1 MRRLRFAVPH
11 VRVRCASSATASSSC
26 PPRPCLCY
34 EPGGLVPYEDAWNWQ
49 QRLRRERMDRVRPR
63 GGGGDG
69 EGDAGGGTTTDALL
83 LLQHRAVYTLGRGS
97 AESNLKFAPDDPSV
111 ELHRVERGGEVT
123 YHGPGQLV
131 GYPVLDLRHHKQDL
145 RWYVRRV
152 EDVVIR
158 VLGHY
163 GLRGERDVEH
173 TGVWV
178 GGEKVAAIGIAVS
191 RWITM
196 HGFAINV
203 CPNMADFD
211 RIVPCGIADRGVT
224 SLERLLP
231 AGAVPSVDDVR
242 ARARDAVADVFGLR
256 IVRVAG
262 GTGAGRDAQ

>member
-1 MRRLRFAVPH
+1 M
-11 VRVRCASSATASSSC
+11 
-26 PPRPCLCY
+26 
-34 EPGGLVPYEDAWNWQ
+34 DAWNWQ
-49 QRLRRERMDRVRPR
+49 QRLRRERMDRVRQGA
-63 GGGGDG
+63 GGG
-69 EGDAGGGTTTDALL
+69 EGDGAGGTTTDALL

-97 AESNLKFAPDDPSV
+97 TESNLKFAPDDPSV

-145 RWYVRRV
+145 HWYVRRV
-152 EDVVIR
+152 EDVVIN
-158 VLGHY
+158 VLDHY

-203 CPNMADFD
+203 CPNMAHFD

-224 SLERLLP
+224 SLEQLLP
-231 AGAVPSVDDVR
+231 AGAAPAVDDVQ
-242 ARARDAVADVFGLR
+242 ARARDAIAEVFGLQ
-256 IVRVAG
+256 IVRVAS
-262 GTGAGRDAQ
+262 GTGGNRGA